1 MPEFS
6 QFGKI
11 LLIIG
16 LITAGV
22 GLILLAGDKIP
33 WLGRLPG
40 DLLFKGKKGSFYFP
54 ITTCLLISIIISF
67 ILYLFRQK

>member
-1 MPEFS
+1 MTEFS

-16 LITAGV
+16 LIIAGL
-22 GLILLAGDKIP
+22 GLIMLAGDKIP

-40 DLLFKGKKGSFYFP
+40 DLFFKGKRSSFYFP
-54 ITTCLLISIIISF
+54 ITTGILISIIISF
-67 ILYLFRQK
+67 ILYLFRHK

>member
-11 LLIIG
+11 LIIIG
-16 LITAGV
+16 LVVAGV
-22 GLILLAGDKIP
+22 GLILIAGDKIP

-40 DLLFKGKKGSFYFP
+40 DIFVKGKKGSFYFP
-54 ITTCLLISIIISF
+54 ITTCLIVSALLSF
-67 ILYLFRQK
+67 IFYLFRHK

>member
-6 QFGKI
+6 QFGKM

-22 GLILLAGDKIP
+22 GLILLVGDKIP

-40 DLLFKGKKGSFYFP
+40 DIFFKGKKGSFYFP
-54 ITTCLLISIIISF
+54 ITTCLFISAILSF
-67 ILYLFRQK
+67 IFYLFRHK

>member
-16 LITAGV
+16 LIIAGL
-22 GLILLAGDKIP
+22 GLIMLAGDKIP

-40 DLLFKGKKGSFYFP
+40 DLFFKGEKGSFYFP
-54 ITTCLLISIIISF
+54 ITTCILISIIISF
-67 ILYLFRQK
+67 ILYLFRHK

>member
-1 MPEFS
+1 MPEFT

-16 LITAGV
+16 IITAGV
-22 GLILLAGDKIP
+22 GLVLLAGDKVP

-40 DLLFKGKKGSFYFP
+40 DIFLKGKKGSFYFP
-54 ITTCLLISIIISF
+54 ITTCLLISVILSF
-67 ILYLFRQK
+67 ILYLFRHK